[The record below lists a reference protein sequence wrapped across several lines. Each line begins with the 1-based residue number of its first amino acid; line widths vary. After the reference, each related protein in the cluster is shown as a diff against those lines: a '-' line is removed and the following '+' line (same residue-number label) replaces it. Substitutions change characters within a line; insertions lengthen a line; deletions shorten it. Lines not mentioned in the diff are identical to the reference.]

1 MRLRMW
7 QKALP
12 EITNCSGQ
20 LGECA
25 TGERYRFIEYN
36 KREHESRI

>member
-1 MRLRMW
+1 MKQTSTRIHTTNLSAPMRLRMW

-25 TGERYRFIEYN
+25 TG
-36 KREHESRI
+36 